1 MLKNWI
7 GNHPNAKRLKLDI
20 FDKLLENRAVKNAD
34 IVVSMLP
41 ARFHIEVAKDCLTF
55 GKHLVTASY
64 VSAEM
69 QAGFAKQKLRN

>member
-1 MLKNWI
+1 MLRNGLETI
-7 GNHPNAKRLKLDI
+7 PMQTHLNSI
-20 FDKLLENRAVKNAD
+20 FLTRAAREQAVKNAD

-64 VSAEM
+64 VSDEM
-69 QAGFAKQKLRN
+69 KALDAASES